1 LPDKTSDDPQ
11 GELTIAAPAAALRND
26 VAAVLVLMLFAVVVG
41 AGTAVSPCVLPVL
54 PAMLSASGAGGARR
68 PLGIV
73 IGLTT
78 TFAITIIG
86 IAKVVDG
93 VGLGAD
99 PLRDVAIIVLLLFGI
114 ALIVPQ
120 LGELAE
126 RPLAA
131 FSRLGPRTSG
141 DGFASGLLVGGA
153 LGFVYTPCAGPIL
166 AAVISVSAASGS
178 AVLVGLAYAFGTG
191 LMLLVLAL
199 GGRRLLDRM
208 RRSGHALVVQRAL
221 GVVMIAT
228 AIAIATM
235 LDVKL
240 DELIAN
246 HIPNVNITA
255 AIDDSGA
262 VSSRLNSIRT
272 HKVKFNPARSA
283 SLPGVAT
290 PALPHYAKAPNFVGT
305 EDWFNTPGDRPLT
318 LAGLRGHVVLID
330 FWTYTCINCIR
341 TLPYLEAWERKY
353 RNKGLVI
360 IGVESPEFAFERDAG
375 NVKSAIQQF
384 GINYPVVQDNN
395 MDTWNAW
402 GNEYWPADYLID
414 ATGEVRYATFGE
426 GDYTRTEAAIRALL
440 AQAGAKDLGSGA
452 QASHVI
458 VPSLETSPE
467 TYLGTARAEGW
478 ASGPFSGTHTYT
490 APSGVIALSQF
501 AYGGTWTIASQ
512 QALAGN
518 NATITAN
525 VQGKHVYIVLSPPAH
540 GVGHVGVLI
549 NGHVPTAADAGSDV
563 HDGSITVNSQRLY
576 NIVSEPKDEDETI
589 RLSFSPGTSGYSFTF
604 G

>member
-1 LPDKTSDDPQ
+1 
-11 GELTIAAPAAALRND
+11 
-26 VAAVLVLMLFAVVVG
+26 VVVLMLFAVVVG

-54 PAMLSASGAGGARR
+54 PAMLSASGSGGTRR

-73 IGLTT
+73 LGLTT

-93 VGLGAD
+93 VGLGTD
-99 PLRDVAIIVLLLFGI
+99 PLRDVAVVVLLVFGL

-120 LGELAE
+120 LGALVE

-131 FSRLGPRTSG
+131 FSRLGPRTRG
-141 DGFASGLLVGGA
+141 DGFVSGLFVGAA

-166 AAVISVSAASGS
+166 AAVISVSAASGR

-191 LMLLVLAL
+191 LMLLALAL
-199 GGRRLLDRM
+199 GGRRILDRL
-208 RRSGHALVVQRAL
+208 RRAGRGVAVQRGL
-221 GVVMIAT
+221 GVVLVAT
-228 AIAIATM
+228 AIVIATM
-235 LDVKL
+235 LDVKV
-240 DELIAN
+240 DELIAE

-255 AIDDSGA
+255 AIDNSSA
-262 VSSRLNSIRT
+262 VSTRLNTIRT
-272 HKVKFNPARSA
+272 HQLKFNPSRSA

-290 PALPHYAKAPNFVGT
+290 PSLPHYGTAPNFVGT

-353 RNKGLVI
+353 ASKGLVI

-426 GDYTRTEAAIRALL
+426 GDYTKTEAAIRALL
-440 AQAGAKDLGSGA
+440 AAAGAKDLGSGVHA
-452 QASHVI
+452 THVI

-478 ASGPFSGTHTYT
+478 EAGPVSGTHTYE
-490 APSGVIALSQF
+490 APSGVLALSEF
-501 AYGGTWTIASQ
+501 AYGGTWTIAAQ
-512 QALAGN
+512 QALAGS

-525 VQGKHVYIVLSPPAH
+525 VQGKHVYIVLSPPPH
-540 GVGHVGVLI
+540 GVGRVSVLI
-549 NGHVPTAADAGSDV
+549 NGRPPTAADAGADV
-563 HDGSITVNSQRLY
+563 HDGVITVNQQRLY